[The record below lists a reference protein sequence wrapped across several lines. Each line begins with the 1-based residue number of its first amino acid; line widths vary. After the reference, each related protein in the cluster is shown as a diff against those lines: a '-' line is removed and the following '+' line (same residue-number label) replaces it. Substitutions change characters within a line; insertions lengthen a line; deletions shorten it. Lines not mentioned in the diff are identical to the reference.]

1 MEQSDE
7 ELEHPAEEDSDHDD
21 AEDLDKMFGN
31 WLGELDTLTKDL
43 DTNKA
48 PVAKLAKNESNL
60 ANFRYRFSMHNLHEA
75 LNQGEEVDLDALMAD
90 LCSMGQELE
99 NITKE
104 QPAAAPKPPAAPEP
118 VRAIP
123 APVAAGVRVKPA
135 SAKSHAKVNACDQA
149 QLSLEE
155 LTAQLEQASLSIEEA
170 AASVAAQPAVIHPP
184 QQQPAPTDR
193 VAQES
198 KSGDV
203 SSDSTS
209 SRSSLASLAS
219 SQDSERSRS
228 RESDLSQQASMTTP
242 VNEEEQEAKLKAEK
256 IKMALE
262 KIKEAQIKK
271 LVVRIHLTDSSSK
284 TMMVDERQT
293 VRQVLDSLAEKSHT
307 DGSPD
312 WSLVEVIPELHME
325 RFFEDSENLVENLLN
340 WTRDSPNMLMFVARK
355 EKYAIFKNPQ
365 NYLLGT
371 NETSEMADRN
381 KEALLEE
388 CFCGSTVTVP
398 ELEGVLYLKE
408 DGKKSWKKRYF
419 LLRASGIYYVPKGK
433 TKTLRDLSCFIQ
445 FDHVSVYYGQ
455 DFRTKY
461 KAPTEYCFALKHPQ
475 IQKKSQYIKYLCCD
489 DASGLQQW
497 VTGIRVAKYG
507 RTMYDNYQDALKRAE
522 VTSDWS
528 SLSSSSMKS
537 ASSSGSIPE
546 SHSGHTEV
554 GMSDATSGSHTRSQ
568 SIVSTMFSEAW
579 RRGTQIEEQS
589 KERHAKAEGDSKANA
604 IPPPPLSGL
613 KPPFQNC
620 SIPSV
625 LPPTHPD
632 SLHLLMGPL
641 PPPPP
646 PLPASF
652 TKLPGVQAMPLPPP
666 PPSMPTLSQ
675 PPVKLAAPAQVIN
688 YSVKLSTSAVNTS
701 HIPPV
706 ALPGHALSTQPI
718 PPQLPPFPAVTQP
731 AVKAC
736 KTQPLVQMSA
746 CQAPPPPPPP
756 PPPANAYPL
765 AAHSQL
771 GLSARFPTPVS
782 NNHSTFP
789 LSPPRPDEDFPP
801 PPLASDT
808 QKGFLPFPPPLP
820 PPKQIPHHLLP
831 TSIPGERV
839 PSSPS
844 HGASPR
850 SGKRPPPTPQRN
862 SSVKES
868 RAGVASVGERM
879 DVTDT
884 EQTSMSSA
892 PSTQAKPGKL
902 NFAARNIPIV
912 FPPPGSKL
920 KSAVTSPELPPPP
933 PPEEADFPPPPFMNV
948 DCLPPPP
955 ELPLHA
961 KQPSGPPATMP
972 KPPPVHMPQ
981 ASKVACGQ
989 ESPLRKQAAPSSHE
1003 GPAPSPPKPSSTK
1016 AAFSQKKVAP
1026 PTLPKRSDSTR
1037 LSGQADA
1044 PGSPP
1049 VLVAEALDA
1058 SNPGAPG
1065 SPSALS
1071 AASPSSSPSRPG
1083 GLAQASFIA
1092 DLNRTLKRKSLKQH
1106 VGSPMH
1112 GPDDTTLPP
1121 PPPELLREPDSPSVS
1136 PGVSRYA
1143 TLRRAAAPPPPP
1155 KRDNSTRL
1163 THD

>member
-104 QPAAAPKPPAAPEP
+104 PSQPAAAPKPPAAPEP

-242 VNEEEQEAKLKAEK
+242 VNEVMAQRRTAALFAHCAPLRFAFSSSRVSRTPKHPYLDRRTSVLVRNLAGKPNHLLTQEEQEAKLKAEK

-632 SLHLLMGPL
+632 SLHLSIGPL

-675 PPVKLAAPAQVIN
+675 PPVKLAAPAQHPWGE
-688 YSVKLSTSAVNTS
+688 SAQFT
-701 HIPPV
+701 
-706 ALPGHALSTQPI
+706 
-718 PPQLPPFPAVTQP
+718 
-731 AVKAC
+731 
-736 KTQPLVQMSA
+736 
-746 CQAPPPPPPP
+746 
-756 PPPANAYPL
+756 L
-765 AAHSQL
+765 AW
-771 GLSARFPTPVS
+771 
-782 NNHSTFP
+782 
-789 LSPPRPDEDFPP
+789 
-801 PPLASDT
+801 
-808 QKGFLPFPPPLP
+808 GFTTLW
-820 PPKQIPHHLLP
+820 
-831 TSIPGERV
+831 
-839 PSSPS
+839 
-844 HGASPR
+844 
-850 SGKRPPPTPQRN
+850 
-862 SSVKES
+862 
-868 RAGVASVGERM
+868 
-879 DVTDT
+879 
-884 EQTSMSSA
+884 
-892 PSTQAKPGKL
+892 
-902 NFAARNIPIV
+902 
-912 FPPPGSKL
+912 
-920 KSAVTSPELPPPP
+920 
-933 PPEEADFPPPPFMNV
+933 
-948 DCLPPPP
+948 
-955 ELPLHA
+955 
-961 KQPSGPPATMP
+961 
-972 KPPPVHMPQ
+972 
-981 ASKVACGQ
+981 Q
-989 ESPLRKQAAPSSHE
+989 E
-1003 GPAPSPPKPSSTK
+1003 
-1016 AAFSQKKVAP
+1016 
-1026 PTLPKRSDSTR
+1026 
-1037 LSGQADA
+1037 
-1044 PGSPP
+1044 
-1049 VLVAEALDA
+1049 
-1058 SNPGAPG
+1058 
-1065 SPSALS
+1065 
-1071 AASPSSSPSRPG
+1071 AASYP
-1083 GLAQASFIA
+1083 
-1092 DLNRTLKRKSLKQH
+1092 
-1106 VGSPMH
+1106 
-1112 GPDDTTLPP
+1112 TT
-1121 PPPELLREPDSPSVS
+1121 EF
-1136 PGVSRYA
+1136 
-1143 TLRRAAAPPPPP
+1143 
-1155 KRDNSTRL
+1155 
-1163 THD
+1163 